1 MTCIKCKAN
10 IESEHILCE
19 NCHINKTQFDHLYCK
34 FSYQNPLDAILHQ
47 LKYGAKLEYS
57 KFLSYILY
65 QSIQHAPIPD
75 LIIPVPL
82 HKSRL
87 IERGFNQIDEL
98 LFWYKMCHP
107 NVIIDNKIV
116 TRNKNT
122 AHQTLLTPGK
132 RQRNMQD
139 AFTLHKSVDNL
150 HIAIVDDVVTT
161 NATVN
166 ELATMLKDYGAQ
178 TVDVWCLMRA

>member
-1 MTCIKCKAN
+1 M
-10 IESEHILCE
+10 H
-19 NCHINKTQFDHLYCK
+19 
-34 FSYQNPLDAILHQ
+34 
-47 LKYGAKLEYS
+47 
-57 KFLSYILY
+57 
-65 QSIQHAPIPD
+65 
-75 LIIPVPL
+75 
-82 HKSRL
+82 
-87 IERGFNQIDEL
+87 
-98 LFWYKMCHP
+98 HP
-107 NVIIDNKIV
+107 NVIIDSKIV

-122 AHQTLLTPGK
+122 AHQTLLTPRA

-166 ELATMLKDYGAQ
+166 ELATMLKDYGAE